1 MVSLLSS
8 SLIKADNTNKID
20 IEQVTPGDDLTIDI
34 IQSGYDNKIFFSLGD
49 VDGADLWIRQSG
61 HNQEIGWVEWWG
73 SGASWGGDID
83 YDDTELKLAQNCTKS
98 AGNCNKNDIGFH
110 FSPDNKD
117 YKDADS
123 KIFLDKALNYL
134 NEVDGEIINLDTNII
149 CDIPKIEPFRK
160 DIKKNLSKLL
170 GIDKNKINI
179 KASST
184 ENQGFVNSQNGVAAQ
199 TIISLQIPQRE
210 K

>member
-1 MVSLLSS
+1 L
-8 SLIKADNTNKID
+8 
-20 IEQVTPGDDLTIDI
+20 E
-34 IQSGYDNKIFFSLGD
+34 
-49 VDGADLWIRQSG
+49 
-61 HNQEIGWVEWWG
+61 
-73 SGASWGGDID
+73 
-83 YDDTELKLAQNCTKS
+83 
-98 AGNCNKNDIGFH
+98 KNDIGFH
-110 FSPDNKD
+110 FSPDNED

-149 CDIPKIEPFRK
+149 CDIPKIEPFRE

-170 GIDKNKINI
+170 GIDENKINI